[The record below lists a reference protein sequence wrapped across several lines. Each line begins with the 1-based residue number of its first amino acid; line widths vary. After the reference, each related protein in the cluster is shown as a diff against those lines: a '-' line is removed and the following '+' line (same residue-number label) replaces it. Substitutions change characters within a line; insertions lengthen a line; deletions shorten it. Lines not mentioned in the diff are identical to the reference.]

1 MRDKNIINVPVY
13 RTNPIVIENNL
24 FPPTKIDMI
33 TEVIKKFDD
42 FNCSAKKKYFSN
54 PLAELI

>member
-33 TEVIKKFDD
+33 TEVINKFAD
-42 FNCSAKKKYFSN
+42 FNCSAKKNISVTRWRN
-54 PLAELI
+54 